1 MVGDEGAAAGAG
13 GVAVLQAGE
22 AEGQVPRAG
31 VVPGVDGLAA
41 AAAGDGFQHTRFLL
55 KTK

>member
-1 MVGDEGAAAGAG
+1 MVGDEGAAAGAD

-22 AEGQVPRAG
+22 AEGQVLGAG
-31 VVPGVDGLAA
+31 IVPGVDGLAA
-41 AAAGDGFQHTRFLL
+41 AAAGDGFQHIQFLL

>member
-1 MVGDEGAAAGAG
+1 MIGDERAAAGAG
-13 GVAVLQAGE
+13 GVAVLQAAE
-22 AEGQVPRAG
+22 AEGQVPGAS
-31 VVPGVDGLAA
+31 VVTGVDGLAA